1 MTALNLIHCQ
11 PDPKKFVMWASRHG
25 LLPPG
30 GDLGYAFHA
39 ALSAVFGSLAP
50 KPFYYRDERAGLL
63 AYTAHSGDA
72 LREASGLCA
81 APDLADALGL
91 DAGPHSPG
99 LNIRSFPAQ
108 WQAGRVLGFDVR
120 VRPVRR
126 SKDAQ
131 CKHGRERDAFRI
143 PIDEEADE
151 HVLRREAA
159 YVEWLGER
167 LQSSGAASLV
177 EARMMRFRLTP
188 VIRRTQA
195 GSGDGSGNGNGNG
208 KPRQPRVINGPDA
221 VLSGH
226 LRVED
231 SDAFANLLRHGIGR
245 HRAFGFGMLLLKPA
259 SVDN

>member
-11 PDPKKFVMWASRHG
+11 PDPHKFVSWASRHG
-25 LLPPG
+25 LVPPG

-63 AYTAHSGDA
+63 AYTAHSADA
-72 LREASGLCA
+72 MREACALCA

-99 LNIRSFPAQ
+99 LNVRPFPAQ

-120 VRPVRR
+120 VRPMRR
-126 SKDAQ
+126 SKDAGH
-131 CKHGRERDAFRI
+131 KYGRERDAYKP
-143 PIDEEADE
+143 PIEQEADADAPG
-151 HVLRREAA
+151 REAV
-159 YVEWLGER
+159 YIEWLDER
-167 LQSSGAASLV
+167 LRWSGAASLV
-177 EARMMRFRLTP
+177 EARMTRFQLTP

-195 GSGDGSGNGNGNG
+195 GSDDGN
-208 KPRQPRVINGPDA
+208 KRQSRVINGPDA
-221 VLSGH
+221 VFSGH

-231 SDAFANLLRHGIGR
+231 SDAFARLLMRGIGR

-259 SVDN
+259 SIDA